1 MLLYYKNME
10 PNNWML
16 AFAAVI
22 SLLILLR
29 VTEKNQKCGCGK

>member
-1 MLLYYKNME
+1 ME

-29 VTEKNQKCGCGK
+29 VTEKDPKCGCGK